1 MPDTLILSIDQG
13 TTSSRAILFAKDG
26 SSVFTAQREFTQH
39 FPDSGWVE
47 HDPEEIWQTIVDV
60 CSEALAYATKSGHT
74 VVAAGITNQ
83 RETTV
88 VWNRNTGKAIH
99 NAIVWQD
106 RRTAS
111 FCNELKESGY
121 EPTFTAKTGLLLDPY
136 FSGTKIKWILDNV
149 EGARTSADKGELA
162 FGTIDSFLLWR
173 FSNGTRHVTDATNA
187 SRTLIYNIHTG
198 EWDSELLKILDIPI
212 SMLPTVQDS
221 SSDFGSITKSLF
233 GEAMTDSEITIGGV
247 AGDQQA
253 ATFGQVCLE
262 PGTIKS
268 TYGTGCFV
276 ILNSGREA
284 LPSDNKL
291 LTTVAYKLNGVTTY
305 AIEGSIFVAG
315 AAVQWLRDGLG
326 VIKSAEETETMA
338 NNLPSNN
345 GVYLVPAFTGLGA
358 PYWNPDARGALFGL
372 TRDTGV
378 DQIVRAT
385 LESVAYQTFDLF
397 KAMADDGVTP
407 TKVRVDGGMV
417 QNNWLC
423 QFLADILNIPVER
436 PVQTETTALGA
447 AYLAGLHSGVYKN
460 PDDLK
465 ANWQIDREFT
475 PSMNSED
482 RDRLL
487 RSWQTAVAGVIHQ
500 TEQASNQAS

>member
-1 MPDTLILSIDQG
+1 MGENLILSIDQG

-26 SSVFTAQREFTQH
+26 TSVFTAQREFTQH
-39 FPDSGWVE
+39 FPNSGWVE
-47 HDPEEIWQTIVDV
+47 HDPEEIWQTILTV
-60 CSEALAYATKSGHT
+60 CEEAVKAATNGGHT
-74 VVAAGITNQ
+74 IAAAGITNQ

-88 VWNRNTGKAIH
+88 VWNRKTGTAVH

-106 RRTAS
+106 RRTSS
-111 FCNELKESGY
+111 FCTELKEAGH
-121 EPTFTAKTGLLLDPY
+121 EPGFTAKTGLLLDPY

-149 EGARTSADKGELA
+149 EGARASAENGDLA

-173 FSNGTRHVTDATNA
+173 FSNGQRHITDATNA
-187 SRTLIYNIHTG
+187 SRTLIYNIHKS
-198 EWDSELLKILDIPI
+198 EWDDELLNILDIPK
-212 SMLPTVQDS
+212 SMLPDVQDS
-221 SSDFGSITKSLF
+221 SSDFGSIDKSLF
-233 GEAMTDSEITIGGV
+233 GEEIRIGGV

-276 ILNSGREA
+276 ILNTGNEA

-291 LTTVAYKLNGVTTY
+291 LTTVAYQLNGKPTY

-326 VIKSAEETETMA
+326 VIQSAEETESMA
-338 NNLPSNN
+338 HQLSSNQ

-372 TRDTGV
+372 TRDTGIE
-378 DQIVRAT
+378 QIVRAT
-385 LESVAYQTFDLF
+385 LESVAFQTYDLF

-423 QFLADILNIPVER
+423 QFLADILNIPVQR
-436 PVQTETTALGA
+436 PMQTETTALGA
-447 AYLAGLHSGVYKN
+447 AYLAGLHCGVYKSHQ
-460 PDDLK
+460 DLA
-465 ANWQIDREFT
+465 ANWKIDREFT
-475 PSMNSED
+475 PTMESAEREN
-482 RDRLL
+482 LL
-487 RSWQTAVAGVIHQ
+487 GDWKNAVAGVIHQ
-500 TEQASNQAS
+500 TQPQRNT

>member
-1 MPDTLILSIDQG
+1 MGQQLILSIDQG

-26 SSVFTAQREFTQH
+26 TSLFTAQREFTQH
-39 FPDSGWVE
+39 FPHSGWVE
-47 HDPEEIWQTIVDV
+47 HDPEEIWQSILTV
-60 CSEALAYATKSGHT
+60 CEEAVKAATDDGHSI
-74 VVAAGITNQ
+74 VAAGITNQ

-88 VWNRNTGKAIH
+88 VWDRKTGTAVY

-106 RRTAS
+106 RRTSPLCA
-111 FCNELKESGY
+111 ELKEAGH
-121 EPTFTAKTGLLLDPY
+121 EAGFAAKTGLLLDPY

-149 EGARTSADKGELA
+149 DGARARAENGELA
-162 FGTIDSFLLWR
+162 FGTMDSFLLWR
-173 FSNGTRHVTDATNA
+173 FSNGQKHITDATNA
-187 SRTLIYNIHTG
+187 SRTLIYNIHNS
-198 EWDSELLKILDIPI
+198 EWDDELLNILSIPK
-212 SMLPTVQDS
+212 SLLPDVQDS
-221 SSDFGSITKSLF
+221 SSDFGSIDKTLF
-233 GEAMTDSEITIGGV
+233 GEEILIGGV

-276 ILNSGREA
+276 ILNTGSDA

-291 LTTVAYKLNGVTTY
+291 LTTVAYQLNGKTTY

-326 VIKSAEETETMA
+326 VITSAEETESMA
-338 NNLPSNN
+338 QNQASNQ

-378 DQIVRAT
+378 EQIVRAT
-385 LESVAYQTFDLF
+385 LESVAFQTYDLF

-423 QFLADILNIPVER
+423 QFLADILNIPVQR

-447 AYLAGLHSGVYKN
+447 AYLAGLHAGFYKN
-460 PDDLK
+460 HDDLI
-465 ANWQIDREFT
+465 ANWKIDREFT
-475 PSMNSED
+475 PSMEAAE
-482 RDRLL
+482 RETLL
-487 RSWQTAVAGVIHQ
+487 SGWKNAVAGVIHQ
-500 TEQASNQAS
+500 SQSSTAIES

>member
-1 MPDTLILSIDQG
+1 MAEKLILSIDQG
-13 TTSSRAILFAKDG
+13 TTSSRAILFAKD
-26 SSVFTAQREFTQH
+26 SRSVFTSQREFTQH
-39 FPDSGWVE
+39 FPQSGWVE
-47 HDPEEIWQTIVDV
+47 HDAEEIWRTTLEV
-60 CSEALAYATKSGHT
+60 CREAVAYAEANDHEIA
-74 VVAAGITNQ
+74 AAGITNQ

-88 VWNRNTGKAIH
+88 VWNKQSGKVVH
-99 NAIVWQD
+99 RAIVWQD

-111 FCNELKESGY
+111 FCAELKASGY

-136 FSGTKIKWILDNV
+136 FSATKIRWILDNV
-149 EGARTSADKGELA
+149 DQARSDAEKGDLL

-173 FSNGTRHVTDATNA
+173 FTNGQVHATDATNA
-187 SRTLIYNIHTG
+187 SRTLAFNIHSG
-198 EWDSELLKILDIPI
+198 EWDEELLKILNIPS
-212 SMLPTVQDS
+212 SMLPKVQDS
-221 SSDFGSITKSLF
+221 SSKFGLIDKQHFGNGISIC
-233 GEAMTDSEITIGGV
+233 GI

-276 ILNSGREA
+276 LLNTGKEA
-284 LPSDNKL
+284 LSSNNKL
-291 LTTVAYKLNGVTTY
+291 LTTIGYQLDGQPTY
-305 AIEGSIFVAG
+305 AVEGSIFVAG

-326 VIKSAEETETMA
+326 VIKTAEETEA
-338 NNLPSNN
+338 IADGLDSNQ

-385 LESVAYQTFDLF
+385 LESVAFQTYDLF
-397 KAMADDGVTP
+397 KAMAEDGVTP

-423 QFLADILNIPVER
+423 QFLANLLDTPVQR

-447 AYLAGLHSGVYKN
+447 AYLAGLQCGIYN
-460 PDDLK
+460 GPEDLA
-465 ANWQIDREFT
+465 ANWQLDREFT
-475 PSMNSED
+475 PDMAPEL
-482 RDRLL
+482 RDEMLAA
-487 RSWQTAVAGVIHQ
+487 WKKAVAGVQHQ
-500 TEQASNQAS
+500 SQN

>member
-1 MPDTLILSIDQG
+1 MAKQLILSIDQG

-39 FPDSGWVE
+39 FPESGWVE
-47 HDPEEIWQTIVDV
+47 HDPEEIWQTTLEV
-60 CSEALAYATKSGHT
+60 CREAVTEADKQGATLA
-74 VVAAGITNQ
+74 AAGITNQ

-88 VWNRNTGKAIH
+88 VWNKHTGKAVY

-106 RRTAS
+106 RRTAAYCS
-111 FCNELKESGY
+111 ELKTAGY
-121 EPTFTAKTGLLLDPY
+121 EATFTAKTGLLLDPY
-136 FSGTKIKWILDNV
+136 FSATKIRWILDNV
-149 EGARTSADKGELA
+149 ANAREEAENGELL

-173 FSNGTRHVTDATNA
+173 FTNGKKHTTDATNA
-187 SRTLIYNIHTG
+187 SRTLAFNIHTG
-198 EWDSELLKILDIPI
+198 EWDDELLTILDIPKR
-212 SMLPTVQDS
+212 MLPTVQDS
-221 SSDFGSITKSLF
+221 SSLFGVIEPEHFGSNLQVC
-233 GEAMTDSEITIGGV
+233 GV

-276 ILNSGREA
+276 LLNTGQEA
-284 LPSDNKL
+284 LSSSNKL
-291 LTTVAYKLNGVTTY
+291 LTTIGYQLNGQPTY

-326 VIKSAEETETMA
+326 IIKSAEETEAMA
-338 NNLPSNN
+338 NELDSNQ

-378 DQIVRAT
+378 QQLVRAT
-385 LESVAYQTFDLF
+385 LESVAFQTYDLF
-397 KAMADDGVTP
+397 KAMSDDGVTP

-423 QFLADILNIPVER
+423 QFLANILNIPVQR

-447 AYLAGLHSGVYKN
+447 AYLAGLHCGVYSS
-460 PDDLK
+460 PEDL
-465 ANWQIDREFT
+465 AGNWQLDREFT
-475 PSMNSED
+475 PDIEAEK
-482 RDRLL
+482 RDEMLAA
-487 RSWQTAVAGVIHQ
+487 WKKAVDGLQ
-500 TEQASNQAS
+500 QQSASS

>member
-1 MPDTLILSIDQG
+1 MAKQLILSIDQG

-39 FPDSGWVE
+39 FPKSGWVE
-47 HDPEEIWQTIVDV
+47 HDPEEIWQTTLEV
-60 CSEALAYATKSGHT
+60 CRETVAEAEKLGATIA
-74 VVAAGITNQ
+74 AAGITNQ

-88 VWNRNTGKAIH
+88 IWNKNTGKAIY

-106 RRTAS
+106 RRTS
-111 FCNELKESGY
+111 EYCTELKAAGY
-121 EPTFTAKTGLLLDPY
+121 EATFTAKTGLLLDPY
-136 FSGTKIKWILDNV
+136 FSATKIRWILDNV
-149 EGARTSADKGELA
+149 DNAREDADKGELL

-173 FSNGTRHVTDATNA
+173 FTNGHKHTTDATNA
-187 SRTLIYNIHTG
+187 SRTLAYNIHSR
-198 EWDSELLKILDIPI
+198 EWDDELLTILNIPK

-221 SSDFGSITKSLF
+221 SSLF
-233 GEAMTDSEITIGGV
+233 GVIDPQHFGDNLQVCGV

-276 ILNSGREA
+276 LLNTGTEA
-284 LPSDNKL
+284 LTSSNKL
-291 LTTVAYKLNGVTTY
+291 LTTIAYQLNDQPTY

-326 VIKSAEETETMA
+326 IIKSAEETEAMA
-338 NNLPSNN
+338 NDLDSNQ

-358 PYWNPDARGALFGL
+358 PYWNPNARGALFGL

-378 DQIVRAT
+378 EQLVRAT
-385 LESVAYQTFDLF
+385 LESVAFQTYDLF
-397 KAMADDGVTP
+397 KAMSDDGVTP

-423 QFLADILNIPVER
+423 QFLANILNIPVQR

-447 AYLAGLHSGVYKN
+447 AYLAGLHCGVYSS
-460 PDDLK
+460 PEDLA
-465 ANWQIDREFT
+465 ANWQLDREFT
-475 PSMNSED
+475 PDINAQTRGE
-482 RDRLL
+482 LL
-487 RSWQTAVAGVIHQ
+487 AAWKKAVEGLQQQSTNA
-500 TEQASNQAS
+500 

>member
-1 MPDTLILSIDQG
+1 MSDSLILSIDQG

-47 HDPEEIWQTIVDV
+47 HDPEEIWQTTVAV
-60 CSEALAYATKSGHT
+60 CKEAIAAADSGGHT
-74 VVAAGITNQ
+74 IAAAGITNQ

-88 VWNRNTGKAIH
+88 VWNRKTGKTVY

-106 RRTAS
+106 RRTAV
-111 FCNELKESGY
+111 FCNELKASGY

-149 EGARTSADKGELA
+149 DGAREAANNGELA
-162 FGTIDSFLLWR
+162 FGTMDTFLLWR
-173 FSNGTRHVTDATNA
+173 FSNGDRHITDATNA
-187 SRTLIYNIHTG
+187 SRTLIYNIHKG
-198 EWDSELLKILDIPI
+198 EWDDELLKILDIP
-212 SMLPTVQDS
+212 SAVLPKVQDS
-221 SSDFGSITKSLF
+221 SSDFGTINKELF
-233 GEAMTDSEITIGGV
+233 GQEIQIGGV

-276 ILNSGREA
+276 ILNTGNEA

-291 LTTVAYKLNGVTTY
+291 LTTIAYQLDGKTTY

-338 NNLPSNN
+338 TELPSNQ

-378 DQIVRAT
+378 EQIVRAT
-385 LESVAYQTFDLF
+385 LESVAFQTYDLF

-423 QFLADILNIPVER
+423 QFLADILNIPVQR

-447 AYLAGLHSGVYKN
+447 AYLAGLHSGYYKN
-460 PDDLK
+460 HDDLI
-465 ANWQIDREFT
+465 ANWKIDREFT
-475 PSMNSED
+475 PSIDAEE
-482 RDRLL
+482 RERLL
-487 RSWQTAVAGVIHQ
+487 RSWKNAVAGVIHQ
-500 TEQASNQAS
+500 TQEPKAAT

>member
-1 MPDTLILSIDQG
+1 MSDTLLLSIDQG
-13 TTSSRAILFAKDG
+13 TTSTRAILFAKDG
-26 SSVFTAQREFTQH
+26 SSVFTSQREFTQH

-47 HDPEEIWQTIVDV
+47 HDVEEIWQTTLTV
-60 CSEALAYATKSGHT
+60 CQEAIDAAAKDGHRIA
-74 VVAAGITNQ
+74 AAGITNQ

-88 VWNRNTGKAIH
+88 VWNRQTGKAIY

-111 FCNELKESGY
+111 FCNDLKTNGY

-149 EGARTSADKGELA
+149 EGAREAASNGELA
-162 FGTIDSFLLWR
+162 FGTMDTFLLWR
-173 FSNGTRHVTDATNA
+173 FSNGDRHTTDATNA
-187 SRTLIYNIHTG
+187 SRTLVYNIHNG
-198 EWDSELLKILDIPI
+198 DWDDELLNILDIPR
-212 SMLPTVQDS
+212 SMLPGVQDS
-221 SSDFGSITKSLF
+221 SSDFGTINKELF
-233 GEAMTDSEITIGGV
+233 GQEIQIGGV

-276 ILNSGREA
+276 ILNTGGEA

-291 LTTVAYKLNGVTTY
+291 LTTVAYQLDGQTTY

-326 VIKSAEETETMA
+326 VIKSAEETESMA
-338 NNLPSNN
+338 TDLPSNQ

-358 PYWNPDARGALFGL
+358 PYWNPDARGGLFGL

-378 DQIVRAT
+378 EQIVRAT
-385 LESVAYQTFDLF
+385 LESVAFQTYDLF

-423 QFLADILNIPVER
+423 QFLADILNIPVQR

-447 AYLAGLHSGVYKN
+447 AYLAGLQCGYYKN
-460 PDDLK
+460 HEDLV
-465 ANWQIDREFT
+465 ANWRLDREFT
-475 PSMNSED
+475 PKLESEE
-482 RDRLL
+482 RERLL
-487 RSWQTAVAGVIHQ
+487 SSWKQAVAGVIHQ
-500 TEQASNQAS
+500 TQQADKA

>member
-1 MPDTLILSIDQG
+1 M
-13 TTSSRAILFAKDG
+13 
-26 SSVFTAQREFTQH
+26 
-39 FPDSGWVE
+39 
-47 HDPEEIWQTIVDV
+47 
-60 CSEALAYATKSGHT
+60 
-74 VVAAGITNQ
+74 
-83 RETTV
+83 
-88 VWNRNTGKAIH
+88 VWNKTTGKAIY

-106 RRTAS
+106 RRTAAY
-111 FCNELKESGY
+111 CNELKESGY

-149 EGARTSADKGELA
+149 DGARAAADNDELA
-162 FGTIDSFLLWR
+162 FGTIDSFLMWR
-173 FSNGTRHVTDATNA
+173 FSNGKKHITDATNA
-187 SRTLIYNIHTG
+187 SRTLIYNIHAG
-198 EWDSELLKILDIPI
+198 EWDTELLKILDIPL

-221 SSDFGSITKSLF
+221 SSDFGSIDTSMFGKSMA
-233 GEAMTDSEITIGGV
+233 GKKITIGGV

-276 ILNSGREA
+276 ILNTGNEA

-291 LTTVAYKLNGVTTY
+291 LTTVAYQLNGETTY

-326 VIKSAEETETMA
+326 VIKSAEETESMA
-338 NNLPSNN
+338 DKLPSNH

-385 LESVAYQTFDLF
+385 LESVAFQTYDLF

-407 TKVRVDGGMV
+407 TRVRVDGGMV

-447 AYLAGLHSGVYKN
+447 AYLAGLHCGVYKN
-460 PDDLK
+460 HEDLK

-475 PSMNSED
+475 PSMNIED

-487 RSWQTAVAGVIHQ
+487 RSWQTAVAGVIQQ
-500 TEQASNQAS
+500 TEQTA

>member
-1 MPDTLILSIDQG
+1 MAEPLLLSIDQG

-39 FPDSGWVE
+39 FPQSGWVE
-47 HDPEEIWQTIVDV
+47 HDPEEIWQTTLDV
-60 CSEALAYATKSGHT
+60 CQQAIKAAADLGRTIA
-74 VVAAGITNQ
+74 AAGITNQ

-88 VWNRNTGKAIH
+88 IWDRHTGKAIH

-106 RRTAS
+106 RRTAA
-111 FCNELKESGY
+111 FCNELKQSGY
-121 EPTFTAKTGLLLDPY
+121 EATFTAKTGLLLDPY
-136 FSGTKIKWILDNV
+136 FSATKIRWMLDNV
-149 EGARTSADKGELA
+149 DGARAAADNGDLL

-173 FSNGTRHVTDATNA
+173 FTKGAVHATDATNA
-187 SRTLIYNIHTG
+187 SRTLAFNIHTRD
-198 EWDSELLKILDIPI
+198 WDDELLSILQIPRGL
-212 SMLPTVQDS
+212 LPQVKDS
-221 SSDFGSITKSLF
+221 SGFFGTIDNELLA
-233 GEAMTDSEITIGGV
+233 GDLEICGI

-276 ILNSGREA
+276 LLNTGSEA
-284 LPSDNKL
+284 VASDNKL
-291 LTTVAYKLNGVTTY
+291 LTTIGYQLGDKPTY

-326 VIKSAEETETMA
+326 LIKDAKDTESMAEE
-338 NNLPSNN
+338 LDSNQ

-358 PYWNPDARGALFGL
+358 PYWNPDARGAIFGI

-378 DQIVRAT
+378 KELTRAT
-385 LESVAYQTFDLF
+385 LESVAFQTYDLF
-397 KAMADDGVTP
+397 KAMSEDGVTP
-407 TKVRVDGGMV
+407 TRVRVDGGMV

-423 QFLADILNIPVER
+423 QFLANILNIPVQR

-447 AYLAGLHSGVYKN
+447 AYLAGLHCGVYAS
-460 PDDLK
+460 PEDL
-465 ANWQIDREFT
+465 AGNWQLDREFT
-475 PSMNSED
+475 PNIDTEQ
-482 RDRLL
+482 RDQMLAA
-487 RSWQTAVAGVIHQ
+487 WQKAVAGVQHQ
-500 TEQASNQAS
+500 TQS

>member
-1 MPDTLILSIDQG
+1 MSSQLILSIDQG
-13 TTSSRAILFAKDG
+13 TTSTRAILFAKDG
-26 SSVFTAQREFTQH
+26 ASVFTAQREFSQH

-47 HDPEEIWQTIVDV
+47 HDPREIWQTTLEV
-60 CSEALAYATKSGHT
+60 CKEAIDTAVNGKHT
-74 VVAAGITNQ
+74 IVAAGITNQ

-88 VWNRNTGKAIH
+88 VWNKKTGKAIY

-106 RRTAS
+106 RRTAA

-121 EPTFTAKTGLLLDPY
+121 EPTFAAKTGLLLDPY
-136 FSGTKIKWILDNV
+136 FSGSKINWILDNV
-149 EGARTSADKGELA
+149 DGARESAEKGELA
-162 FGTIDSFLLWR
+162 FGTMDSFLIWHL
-173 FSNGTRHVTDATNA
+173 SNGRRHLTDATNA
-187 SRTLIYNIHTG
+187 SRTLIYNIHRN
-198 EWDSELLKILDIPI
+198 EWDSELLSILNIPAAL
-212 SMLPTVQDS
+212 LPEVQDS
-221 SSDFGSITKSLF
+221 SSDFGTIDSELF
-233 GEAMTDSEITIGGV
+233 GLPIPIGGV

-276 ILNSGREA
+276 ILNTGKEA
-284 LPSDNKL
+284 LPSNNKL
-291 LTTVAYKLNGVTTY
+291 LTTTAYKLNGDTTY

-326 VIKSAEETETMA
+326 VIQSAEETESMA
-338 NNLPSNN
+338 DKLSSNQ
-345 GVYLVPAFTGLGA
+345 GVYMVPAFTGLGA

-385 LESVAYQTFDLF
+385 LESVAFQTYDLF

-460 PDDLK
+460 HDDLR
-465 ANWQIDREFT
+465 ANWQLDREFT
-475 PSMNSED
+475 PSIDAEE

-487 RSWQTAVAGVIHQ
+487 RGWQTAVAGVIHQ
-500 TEQASNQAS
+500 TEPVA

>member
-1 MPDTLILSIDQG
+1 MGEQLILSIDQG

-39 FPDSGWVE
+39 FPQSGWVE
-47 HDPEEIWQTIVDV
+47 HDPEEIWQSILEV
-60 CSEALAYATKSGHT
+60 CREAITVAADQGHT
-74 VVAAGITNQ
+74 IAAAGITNQ

-88 VWNRNTGKAIH
+88 VWNKVTGKVIH

-111 FCNELKESGY
+111 YCSTLKDSGH
-121 EPTFTAKTGLLLDPY
+121 EATFTAKTGLLLDPY
-136 FSGTKIKWILDNV
+136 FSATKIHWILDNV
-149 EGARTSADKGELA
+149 ENARTEAEAGELL

-173 FSNGTRHVTDATNA
+173 FTNGKVHATDATNA
-187 SRTLIYNIHTG
+187 SRTLAFNIHTG
-198 EWDSELLKILDIPI
+198 EWDDELLAILNIPKT
-212 SMLPTVQDS
+212 MLPSVQDS
-221 SSDFGSITKSLF
+221 SSSFGIIDAEHF
-233 GEAMTDSEITIGGV
+233 GDGLEICGI

-253 ATFGQVCLE
+253 ATFGQVCLQ

-276 ILNSGREA
+276 LLNTGNEA
-284 LPSDNKL
+284 INSNNKL
-291 LTTVAYKLNGVTTY
+291 LTTIGYQLHGKPTY

-326 VIKSAEETETMA
+326 VIKTAEETEAMA
-338 NNLPSNN
+338 DGLDSNQ

-378 DQIVRAT
+378 QQIVRAT
-385 LESVAYQTFDLF
+385 LESVAFQTYDLF
-397 KAMADDGVTP
+397 KAMSEDGVTP
-407 TKVRVDGGMV
+407 TTVRVDGGMV

-423 QFLADILNIPVER
+423 QFLANVLNIPVQR

-447 AYLAGLHSGVYKN
+447 AYLAGLHCGVYN
-460 PDDLK
+460 SPEDLA
-465 ANWQIDREFT
+465 ANWQLDKEFT
-475 PSMNSED
+475 PDIDPAVRNEM
-482 RDRLL
+482 LAA
-487 RSWQTAVAGVIHQ
+487 WKKAVAGVEHQ
-500 TEQASNQAS
+500 SQV

>member
-1 MPDTLILSIDQG
+1 MSDTLILSIDQG

-26 SSVFTAQREFTQH
+26 TSFFTAQQEFKQH

-47 HDPEEIWQTIVDV
+47 HDPEEIWQTTVDV
-60 CSEALAYATKSGHT
+60 CKQAIQAAADGGHT
-74 VVAAGITNQ
+74 IAAAGITNQ

-88 VWNRNTGKAIH
+88 VWNRATGKAIY

-106 RRTAS
+106 RRTAE
-111 FCNELKESGY
+111 FCGELKASGY

-149 EGARTSADKGELA
+149 EGARESAEKGELA

-173 FSNGTRHVTDATNA
+173 FSNGSKHITDATNA
-187 SRTLIYNIHTG
+187 SRTLVYNIHNN
-198 EWDSELLKILDIPI
+198 EWDSELLTILDIPA
-212 SMLPTVQDS
+212 SMLPSVQDS
-221 SSDFGSITKSLF
+221 SSDFGTIDKSLF
-233 GEAMTDSEITIGGV
+233 GEEINIGGV

-276 ILNSGREA
+276 ILNTGKEA

-291 LTTVAYKLNGVTTY
+291 LTTVAYQLNGETTY

-315 AAVQWLRDGLG
+315 AAVQWLRDGLK
-326 VIKSAEETETMA
+326 VIKSAEETESMA
-338 NNLPSNN
+338 HNLPSNQ

-378 DQIVRAT
+378 EQIVRAT
-385 LESVAYQTFDLF
+385 LESVAFQTYDLF

-423 QFLADILNIPVER
+423 QFLADILDIPVER

-447 AYLAGLHSGVYKN
+447 AYLAGLHCGVYKN
-460 PDDLK
+460 HDDLV

-475 PSMNSED
+475 PSMKTED
-482 RDRLL
+482 RDLLL
-487 RSWQTAVAGVIHQ
+487 RSWQTAVAGVIQQ
-500 TEQASNQAS
+500 TETSS

>member
-1 MPDTLILSIDQG
+1 MVRSMSNQLLLSIDQG

-47 HDPEEIWQTIVDV
+47 HDPEEIWQTTLDV
-60 CSEALAYATKSGHT
+60 CKEAIDAAVKAGHT
-74 VVAAGITNQ
+74 IVAAGITNQ

-88 VWNRNTGKAIH
+88 VWNRKTGKAIH

-106 RRTAS
+106 RRTAD
-111 FCNELKESGY
+111 FCSVLKESGY

-149 EGARTSADKGELA
+149 KGARDSAEKGELA
-162 FGTIDSFLLWR
+162 FGTMDSFLLWR
-173 FSNGTRHVTDATNA
+173 FSNGKRHITDATNA
-187 SRTLIYNIHTG
+187 SRTLIYNIHNN
-198 EWDSELLKILDIPI
+198 EWDNELLSILDIPS

-221 SSDFGSITKSLF
+221 SSDFGTIDSELF
-233 GEAMTDSEITIGGV
+233 GQEILIGGV

-253 ATFGQVCLE
+253 ATFGQACLE
-262 PGTIKS
+262 PGMIKS

-276 ILNSGREA
+276 ILNTGKEA
-284 LPSDNKL
+284 LPSNNKL
-291 LTTVAYKLNGVTTY
+291 LTTVAYRLNGETTY

-326 VIKSAEETETMA
+326 VIQSAEETESMA
-338 NNLPSNN
+338 DKLPSNQ

-358 PYWNPDARGALFGL
+358 PYWNPNARGALFGL
-372 TRDTGV
+372 TRDTGIE
-378 DQIVRAT
+378 QIVRAT
-385 LESVAYQTFDLF
+385 LESVAFQTYDLF

-447 AYLAGLHSGVYKN
+447 AYLAGLHTGFYKN
-460 PDDLK
+460 HDDLI
-465 ANWQIDREFT
+465 ANWKIDREFT
-475 PSMNSED
+475 PSIDSEE

-487 RSWQTAVAGVIHQ
+487 SSWQTAVAGVIQQ
-500 TEQASNQAS
+500 TEKPA